1 MKCREGGGACA
12 LVSAQLRLPACV
24 RAFGCQR
31 PDRPPETRLRATKL
45 LPPPVTPVSCA
56 PPPAPAYRFLIRPI
70 AFPIVFLVCLCCCF
84 DSYLE
89 PRASPSVSSPPHR
102 MTLGES
108 GQNLGDSQ
116 VSQLI
121 VRFYIRSHP
130 IFLTSLK
137 AAARSEIFLKECHLG
152 GGGTIEML

>member
-1 MKCREGGGACA
+1 MRVSKCAA
-12 LVSAQLRLPACV
+12 PPAC
-24 RAFGCQR
+24 
-31 PDRPPETRLRATKL
+31 LRAC
-45 LPPPVTPVSCA
+45 VWMSA
-56 PPPAPAYRFLIRPI
+56 SSPPAGSEAACNKTSAASCHSRPLRSAARARLSLLQSSDCVCDRFS
-70 AFPIVFLVCLCCCF
+70 VCLCCCF

-137 AAARSEIFLKECHLG
+137 AAARREIF
-152 GGGTIEML
+152 

>member
-1 MKCREGGGACA
+1 MGGGGGEEACA

-45 LPPPVTPVSCA
+45 LPPPVTPASCA
-56 PPPAPAYRFLIRPI
+56 PPPAPAYCFFIRPI

-102 MTLGES
+102 MTLAES
-108 GQNLGDSQ
+108 GQNLGGFSSLAVNREILYPLSSNISD
-116 VSQLI
+116 VSQSCSAK
-121 VRFYIRSHP
+121 RD
-130 IFLTSLK
+130 
-137 AAARSEIFLKECHLG
+137 FLKECHLG
-152 GGGTIEML
+152 DGGTIEML